1 VPGAFLPRQALGSEG
16 DATGFMVVLGLA
28 FFEGP
33 SLAVAGE

>member
-1 VPGAFLPRQALGSEG
+1 LGRFLLRQAVGFEG